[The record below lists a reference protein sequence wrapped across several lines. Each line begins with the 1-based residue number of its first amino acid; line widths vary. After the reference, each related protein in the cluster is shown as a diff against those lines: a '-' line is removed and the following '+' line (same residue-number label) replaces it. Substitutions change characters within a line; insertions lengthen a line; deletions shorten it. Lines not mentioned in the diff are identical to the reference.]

1 MFKRLFWP
9 DIENQYDVD
18 LVGQQGFWVC
28 FAVAVIT
35 TVVSIV
41 TGQTVLGIVIGVTYF
56 LAGLGVR
63 QRSVAAAVLIFSCYF
78 LDRIFQLESTW
89 LGLGGGGNPL
99 VGIVATMLL
108 FANIRATVLSR
119 RWQAPETPV
128 DVSELPVR
136 STDSLG
142 DKLSNA
148 LPEALWPKT
157 RYIFYPLASILLL
170 VSVVGVISAPL
181 MKRPRVPAKTPN
193 TTLTVRPPQ

>member
-28 FAVAVIT
+28 FAVAVLT

-41 TGQTVLGIVIGVTYF
+41 TGQTVLGLIIGVTYF

-63 QRSVAAAVLIFSCYF
+63 QRSVAAAALIFSCYF
-78 LDRIFQLESTW
+78 VDRIFQLESMW
-89 LGLGGGGNPL
+89 LGLGAGGNPL

-108 FANIRATVLSR
+108 FANIRATILSR
-119 RWQAPETPV
+119 RWQTPETPV

-136 STDSLG
+136 STGSFG

-157 RYIFYPLASILLL
+157 RYIFYPLASVLLL
-170 VSVVGVISAPL
+170 ISVAGVISVPL
-181 MKRPRVPAKTPN
+181 MKRPRVAGRAPS
-193 TTLTVRPPQ
+193 TTLTVRPPR